1 MQLTL
6 AAGFVPF
13 SSLLNTVRVFKCAPG
28 QVGPAGAVGWG
39 PAGAA
44 AEAGDL
50 GVVMRGMLAAQVG
63 AGVAVAPP
71 GVLVAR
77 RGRSVGRECP
87 PPTGPGS
94 SGRRAPLP
102 GG

>member
-44 AEAGDL
+44 AEAGDC
-50 GVVMRGMLAAQVG
+50 GW
-63 AGVAVAPP
+63 
-71 GVLVAR
+71 
-77 RGRSVGRECP
+77 
-87 PPTGPGS
+87 
-94 SGRRAPLP
+94 
-102 GG
+102 